1 MPISAQEI
9 WKNIILGIANAK
21 KTSSTDAPL
30 DCEVALEGD
39 RLQVT
44 VDADNRDVLSSF
56 AEAMRLSDPDVV
68 QSILG
73 WDFNSIKS
81 DSEQGIRPIDL
92 EYIKAVDG
100 LSPTELFEKIR
111 SSFYIVDDAS
121 VGLLLSEDE
130 SVLKITVDN
139 SSNNFAS
146 GSRVK
151 FFRCMITNM
160 QLWLSMIKRDEL
172 SKLLYSKVPYEIPL
186 EPSQPASDD
195 KWGHYIQAIFSYD
208 EINNEAVFDAGLLK
222 SLLVPQPISITDV
235 PDEDGQR
242 LTIDLKL
249 ERLYTWLSQS
259 KDWLLVPVL
268 GNEENSRLVLWA
280 KLKGHTVARDRRLFL
295 VLDRSSSMDG
305 YMEDLN
311 SLAKKMQEKFLEKAP
326 YANNDVS
333 VLHFNDRCIEKLS
346 EGISQPEDCSMQA
359 MGGTCFEVVLTS
371 LCGRLQDYHREKPEG
386 TSYVIMLTDGCD
398 NGDYKDYGAILQSMK
413 LVEGASYV
421 IGLGKD
427 VNDILCRNVAQ
438 ATGGDYSQV
447 ANLDMGQFSAFDIAK
462 TRSVFSVSFPG
473 NGSSAEEFNVSFSD
487 DARLTMV
494 DRSLKDGDGILIQG
508 RTLKVCRRR
517 TRSFVDKFTGK
528 ILGTALPVPAPE
540 SALVVPPQPPAS
552 SELGVFA
559 SSEKGQGGEL
569 SLGPNGS
576 L

>member
-81 DSEQGIRPIDL
+81 DSEQAIVTIDS
-92 EYIKAVDG
+92 EYIEAVDG
-100 LSPTELFEKIR
+100 LSPTKLFEKIHSAYYKH
-111 SSFYIVDDAS
+111 SSIN
-121 VGLLLSEDE
+121 VGLLLTDDE
-130 SVLKITVDN
+130 SVLKITADN
-139 SSNNFAS
+139 SSNNSSSAT
-146 GSRVK
+146 RVRV
-151 FFRCMITNM
+151 FDLMITGM
-160 QLWLSMIKRDEL
+160 QEWLLEIKRDGLLE
-172 SKLLYSKVPYEIPL
+172 LLYPEVPL

-195 KWGHYIQAIFSYD
+195 KWGHYIQAVFSYD
-208 EINNEAVFDAGLLK
+208 KINNEAVFDAGLLK
-222 SLLVPQPISITDV
+222 SLLVPQPIRITDV
-235 PDEDGQR
+235 PDAGGQR
-242 LTIDLKL
+242 LTIDLNL

-311 SLAKKMQEKFLEKAP
+311 SLAMEMQGKFLEKAP

-333 VLHFNDRCIEKLS
+333 VLYFNDRCIEKLS
-346 EGISQPEDCSMQA
+346 EGISEPEACSMQA
-359 MGGTCFEVVLTS
+359 MGGTCFEVVLTD
-371 LCGRLQDYHREKPEG
+371 LCRRLQDYHREKPEG

-398 NGDYKDYGAILQSMK
+398 NGDYKDYGVILQSMK

-517 TRSFVDKFTGK
+517 TRSFVDMSTGETVG
-528 ILGTALPVPAPE
+528 IPLPVPAPD

-576 L
+576 